1 MVRTGWF
8 PSSMQWRQGSGVLMP
23 LNELLSLRNPYFWP
37 IPSLT
42 SRSTWHCQFLRL
54 LRVLLCKS
62 RWFSA
67 FPNVSLRILISPV
80 KLVTTCL
87 PVFQVPKFCDKTLI
101 SSLVLSILMALC
113 LLDACLHYLSLPRN
127 SKPLLPPQ
135 SQVFDAESGQV
146 LRAWV
151 TFQPQSISERKK
163 MNFWYEI
170 NTFPTTESRH
180 LRWRLTQPQPP
191 WATLSKSFHLCCWM
205 SVFPSV
211 KQSKCPLQLSMKLM
225 RIKWGDVEIQLSA

>member
-1 MVRTGWF
+1 
-8 PSSMQWRQGSGVLMP
+8 MP

-54 LRVLLCKS
+54 LRVLLYKS
-62 RWFSA
+62 SWFSA
-67 FPNVSLRILISPV
+67 FPYASLRILISPV

-87 PVFQVPKFCDKTLI
+87 PAFQVPKFCDKTLI

-135 SQVFDAESGQV
+135 SQVFDAESGQA

-180 LRWRLTQPQPP
+180 LRWRLTQPQHP